1 MLTYFHGN
9 NVGNSHFIWRISEEV
24 TNSDLVVRSQYTI
37 ETLKSKMPIYH
48 TRAMRSQLLSKYG
61 RISPCLKPS
70 LLRIM
75 YRELTGDHSSSTN
88 EHEAE
93 IDKRM
98 QQLIEMEDP
107 EIVVD
112 LRKHNEGRKSQY
124 DVFWDECQK
133 HLQET
138 VGVAVDDRRHC
149 QVTHL
154 AQAISANDLLEQVKA
169 KCPEGTCIPSVSW
182 LSLQFWPKNIHNKT
196 KLHYT
201 GKLDVKY
208 MIQARQFRKDHKD
221 AHYAAAIFR
230 YQREMAILL
239 RAHSTFVC
247 MDDKHRIKVGEPG
260 FPVAAA
266 ERGRRVL
273 VSRNANFEVGDHDFT
288 RFSIIPSVSLFIDI
302 PENIEG
308 SWYTG
313 QVKVGL
319 KEAAFEP
326 SSPQRHASE
335 LQKIF
340 EESNC
345 SSKPVC
351 FVYCDGGPDHRLTYV
366 SVQASFISL
375 FRNLDLDLLCV
386 ARTAPFHSWR
396 NPVER
401 IMSLL
406 NMGLQSVGLMRKEM
420 STEDESIISG
430 CNSLA
435 ALRHVAERNPHIR
448 EVCVDCIEPVKIL
461 LHDVFGRIS
470 LKGKVIE
477 GFSAATEQDI
487 AEFEKGLLE
496 VDKTVTIGEKLKK
509 ASLDDHQKLKAF
521 YNHCCQL
528 RHYSFCI
535 KKCGKLDCDICK
547 PPRLPSEVFE
557 KLAFLPDPVPQGDG
571 HYKPFDTIYNT
582 VTSEEHRPSLQ
593 NHPVRQKT
601 LPFVASV
608 QHAKNTNLMVQCE
621 ECEMWRLVYSKYKLT
636 KAELTEL
643 STAMND
649 YTLIYLRCIFIRSL
663 SSWTIKR
670 CGYTTFALL

>member
-1 MLTYFHGN
+1 
-9 NVGNSHFIWRISEEV
+9 
-24 TNSDLVVRSQYTI
+24 
-37 ETLKSKMPIYH
+37 
-48 TRAMRSQLLSKYG
+48 
-61 RISPCLKPS
+61 
-70 LLRIM
+70 
-75 YRELTGDHSSSTN
+75 
-88 EHEAE
+88 
-93 IDKRM
+93 
-98 QQLIEMEDP
+98 
-107 EIVVD
+107 
-112 LRKHNEGRKSQY
+112 
-124 DVFWDECQK
+124 
-133 HLQET
+133 
-138 VGVAVDDRRHC
+138 
-149 QVTHL
+149 
-154 AQAISANDLLEQVKA
+154 
-169 KCPEGTCIPSVSW
+169 
-182 LSLQFWPKNIHNKT
+182 
-196 KLHYT
+196 
-201 GKLDVKY
+201 
-208 MIQARQFRKDHKD
+208 
-221 AHYAAAIFR
+221 
-230 YQREMAILL
+230 MAILL

-273 VSRNANFEVGDHDFT
+273 VSRNGNFEVGDHDLT

-335 LQKIF
+335 LQKFF
-340 EESNC
+340 EESDC

-351 FVYCDGGPDHRLTYV
+351 FVYCDGGPDHHLTYV

-435 ALRHVAERNPHIR
+435 ALRHAAERNPHIR
-448 EVCVDCIEPVKIL
+448 EVCVDSIEPVKIL

-477 GFSAATEQDI
+477 GFSVATEQDI

-496 VDKTVTIGEKLKK
+496 VDETVTIGEKLKK
-509 ASLDDHQKLKAF
+509 ASLDDHQKLNAF

-649 YTLIYLRCIFIRSL
+649 YTYTCGASL
-663 SSWTIKR
+663 SDLCLPGRLKNVAIRRLHCYDPLEKLYYSLNKEPICIYCCTETDVVVKEGFYPRCPGCKDKPAVKR
-670 CGYTTFALL
+670 RV